1 LGCGDGAL
9 LEALWSR
16 GYLKKFDKVLAVDI
30 APERVARARRI
41 DPAIEAFVGDAS
53 KLHAIPDA
61 SISLAMSNQVIEH
74 VPDEEGLIREIA
86 RVLTPG
92 GCVYLSTVFK
102 KPWAWYFYR
111 CRGRWVLDP
120 THLREYESETYLREL
135 CGRSGLRVKKSQKT
149 LFWFPLTDYFFRRLR
164 VRSRLPKNKFIRLL
178 RKIKMPIPGYYEWGM
193 LMEKP

>member
-1 LGCGDGAL
+1 MDQATYSRKYIHYPKEDFLSLILEAIDLVSCGVFADLGCGDGAL

-149 LFWFPLTDYFFRRLR
+149 LF
-164 VRSRLPKNKFIRLL
+164 
-178 RKIKMPIPGYYEWGM
+178 
-193 LMEKP
+193 